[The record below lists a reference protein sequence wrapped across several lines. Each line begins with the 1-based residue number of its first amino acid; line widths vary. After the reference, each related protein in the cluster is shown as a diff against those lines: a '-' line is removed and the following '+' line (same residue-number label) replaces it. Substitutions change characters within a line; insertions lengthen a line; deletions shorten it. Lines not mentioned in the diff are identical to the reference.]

1 MSFYSQLP
9 LPGLKPL
16 ECKSEQNDTKSG
28 FASMASSAPKYKFSE
43 ESQKK
48 IKQEMSWDKVPK
60 ANEAFSMDIYKNVA
74 APAMANKKVD
84 LFSGLNKTVKVNMIE
99 LKKIEEFSIKF

>member
-1 MSFYSQLP
+1 MYSQLP
-9 LPGLKPL
+9 QPGLKPL
-16 ECKSEQNDTKSG
+16 DYKTEPSDSKSE
-28 FASMASSAPKYKFSE
+28 FAAAASSAPKYKLSE

-60 ANEAFSMDIYKNVA
+60 ANEAFCMDMYKNSA

-84 LFSGLNKTVKVNMIE
+84 LFSGLNKTVKVNIW
-99 LKKIEEFSIKF
+99 SN